1 MSSTDWRSAESYAD
15 LPERSL
21 AELAWEFLRRNPDY
35 RRDVELWKAGRNVSA
50 EDWAKWGLIFP
61 ADPDLSADAQPI
73 FWRPEV
79 YPRTIVLVQAPVA
92 TAQTL
97 SYAPR
102 TWRGSYH
109 ERLAADGVHGLLI
122 TTQGQ
127 FHLWSPAPIKP
138 GAPFVCLVP
147 LGADA
152 ASGAAAVLQF
162 WRHLRN
168 ARQER
173 QRRPDA
179 KRLRVCRS
187 LQALDA
193 HAAGESYR
201 TLAIYLFGA
210 GRVAGESWR
219 TSSLRDATIR
229 LVRKGLDFTNGNY
242 RRLLRQI
249 VD

>member
-35 RRDVELWKAGRNVSA
+35 QRDVELWKAGRNVSA
-50 EDWAKWGLIFP
+50 DDWAKWGLIFP

-122 TTQGQ
+122 TAQGQ
-127 FHLWSPAPIKP
+127 FHLWSPATIKP

-168 ARQER
+168 TRQER

-187 LQALDA
+187 LQALDG
-193 HAAGESYR
+193 HAAGRVIAPWPSTCSAPAGWR
-201 TLAIYLFGA
+201 ARAGAPRPCATPPSAWCARGSISPTAITA
-210 GRVAGESWR
+210 GSCARS
-219 TSSLRDATIR
+219 
-229 LVRKGLDFTNGNY
+229 
-242 RRLLRQI
+242 
-249 VD
+249 